1 MRAHN
6 IRPVIRVVL
15 VNLYIM
21 ARRDECSSGSGM
33 DLHLENCPFRLA
45 LQHEQLALAKLK
57 PLACRGMRFVRR
69 RTEVPRRDQDSARR
83 VSRSTNIVV

>member
-21 ARRDECSSGSGM
+21 DKRGQSYTGVLRTVPCLGRGPRLRSHLHAR
-33 DLHLENCPFRLA
+33 
-45 LQHEQLALAKLK
+45 
-57 PLACRGMRFVRR
+57 
-69 RTEVPRRDQDSARR
+69 
-83 VSRSTNIVV
+83 